1 MRKKVEDG
9 ISLYRTRNMCTY
21 VKMEHIVA
29 SALVELC
36 EKKNI
41 NKISLND
48 IRSYGITVKKHLINN
63 KVDAILLYSDNYTKQ
78 FLHDYSD
85 FFELIGNDIVIKE
98 NVTVDS
104 IREHILSYISVDILF
119 ALFSEESLMALNV
132 A

>member
-1 MRKKVEDG
+1 
-9 ISLYRTRNMCTY
+9 MCTY
-21 VKMEHIVA
+21 VKMEYIVA

-41 NKISLND
+41 RQISLND
-48 IRSYGITVKKHLINN
+48 IRSYGITVEKHLINN

-78 FLHDYSD
+78 FLQDYSD
-85 FFELIGNDIVIKE
+85 YFELNGENIVIKD

-104 IREHILSYISVDILF
+104 IREHILSYISFDILF
-119 ALFSEESLMALNV
+119 ALFSEESLMAINV